1 MLKYYLIK
9 SKGGNH
15 MNLYSINTIKQE
27 LSFSPLVYSIKKSDY
42 SESLILVYSDIDGN
56 THQEILG
63 TNRSTLSN
71 WLEILDYDTETKETL
86 DKTFDLLLSSIYLFG
101 IKTDMQKD
109 KLINKIDSFIKNFDG
124 NAFSDVASS
133 VLDILKECFDPH
145 PVLAYLY
152 PHYYVLLHSLYL
164 YTEKT
169 CFYEDIKSQF
179 TEKISVLLQELLH
192 LKSSY
197 EQAKEYTQ
205 SVFIEP
211 YAENASIP
219 STTSAALYHSYCKML
234 HKSDFYMEA
243 FDFPIAE
250 DYLKNILDNDAPVWS
265 SYFDLFSEKLL
276 DSDTQDYNITSFAQ
290 FLHIGLSIMMS
301 GEMVIR
307 KCKLCNG
314 YFQTK
319 HSSDQMYCSRIYKN
333 TSATC
338 SEVGVRKTYKEKLFQ
353 HPIHQEFTKSYNK
366 LYGRIRRGKVP
377 NDTPLMDKLKKLHD
391 EYTEKY
397 ENTHKKDRE
406 AVWKEYIQKNKD
418 LLG

>member
-1 MLKYYLIK
+1 
-9 SKGGNH
+9 

-27 LSFSPLVYSIKKSDY
+27 LLFSPLVYRIKKSDY
-42 SESLILVYSDIDGN
+42 SESLILTYNDIDN
-56 THQEILG
+56 NPHQEALG
-63 TNRSTLSN
+63 TNRSILSN
-71 WLEILDYDTETKETL
+71 WLEILDYDTETKENL
-86 DKTFDLLLSSIYLFG
+86 DKTFDLLLSSIGLFG
-101 IKTDMQKD
+101 IKPDMQKD
-109 KLINKIDSFIKNFDG
+109 KLINKIDNFIKDFDDK
-124 NAFSDVASS
+124 AFSDVASS

-152 PHYYVLLHSLYL
+152 PYYYALLHSLYL
-164 YTEKT
+164 YAEKS
-169 CFYEDIKSQF
+169 CSYEETVSQF
-179 TEKISVLLQELLH
+179 SAKITVLLQELLH

-197 EQAKEYTQ
+197 EQAREYTQ

-211 YAENASIP
+211 YTDNASVP
-219 STTSAALYHSYCKML
+219 STTSAALYHSYCKIL
-234 HKSDFYMEA
+234 NKSNFNMDA
-243 FDFPIAE
+243 FDFPINE
-250 DYLKNILDNDAPVWS
+250 DYLKNIFDNNTPTWS
-265 SYFDLFSEKLL
+265 SYFELFSKKLL
-276 DSDTQDYNITSFAQ
+276 DTDTQDYHITSFAQ

-314 YFQTK
+314 YFQAK

-377 NDTPLMDKLKKLHD
+377 NDTPLMEQLKKLHN

-406 AVWKEYIQKNKD
+406 AVWKEYIQKNKE

>member
-1 MLKYYLIK
+1 
-9 SKGGNH
+9 

-27 LSFSPLVYSIKKSDY
+27 LLFSPLVYRIKKSDY
-42 SESLILVYSDIDGN
+42 SESLILTYNDIDN
-56 THQEILG
+56 NPHQEALG
-63 TNRSTLSN
+63 TNRSILSN
-71 WLEILDYDTETKETL
+71 WLEILDYDTETKENL
-86 DKTFDLLLSSIYLFG
+86 DKTFDLLLSSIGLFG
-101 IKTDMQKD
+101 IKPDIQKD
-109 KLINKIDSFIKNFDG
+109 KLINKIDNFIKDFDDK
-124 NAFSDVASS
+124 AFSDVASS

-152 PHYYVLLHSLYL
+152 PYYYALLHSLYL
-164 YTEKT
+164 YAEKS
-169 CFYEDIKSQF
+169 CSYEETVSQF
-179 TEKISVLLQELLH
+179 SAKITVLLQELLH

-197 EQAKEYTQ
+197 EQAREYTQ

-211 YAENASIP
+211 YTDNASVP
-219 STTSAALYHSYCKML
+219 STTSAALYHSYCKIL
-234 HKSDFYMEA
+234 NKSNFNMDA
-243 FDFPIAE
+243 FDFPINE
-250 DYLKNILDNDAPVWS
+250 DYLKNIFDNNTPTWS
-265 SYFDLFSEKLL
+265 SYFELFSKKLL
-276 DSDTQDYNITSFAQ
+276 DTDTQDYHITSFAQ

-377 NDTPLMDKLKKLHD
+377 NDTPLMEQLKKLHD

-406 AVWKEYIQKNKD
+406 AVWKEYIQKNKE

>member
-1 MLKYYLIK
+1 
-9 SKGGNH
+9 

-27 LSFSPLVYSIKKSDY
+27 LLFSPLVYSIKKSNY
-42 SESLILVYSDIDGN
+42 SESLLLTYNDIDN
-56 THQEILG
+56 NPHQEALG
-63 TNRSTLSN
+63 TNRPILSN
-71 WLEILDYDTETKETL
+71 WLEILDYDTETKENL
-86 DKTFDLLLSSIYLFG
+86 DKTFDLLLSSIGLFG
-101 IKTDMQKD
+101 IKPDIQKD
-109 KLINKIDSFIKNFDG
+109 KFINKIDNFIKDFDSKT
-124 NAFSDVASS
+124 FSDVASS

-152 PHYYVLLHSLYL
+152 PYYYALLHPLYL
-164 YTEKT
+164 YAEKS
-169 CFYEDIKSQF
+169 CSYEETVSQF
-179 TEKISVLLQELLH
+179 LAKITVLLQELLH

-197 EQAKEYTQ
+197 EQAREYTQ

-211 YAENASIP
+211 YTDNASIQ
-219 STTSAALYHSYCKML
+219 STASAALYHSYCKML
-234 HKSDFYMEA
+234 NKSDFNMDA
-243 FDFPIAE
+243 FDFPINE
-250 DYLKNILDNDAPVWS
+250 DYLKNIFDNDTPAWS
-265 SYFDLFSEKLL
+265 SYFELFSKKLL
-276 DSDTQDYNITSFAQ
+276 DTDTQDYYITSFAQ

-377 NDTPLMDKLKKLHD
+377 NDTPLMDQLKKLHD

-406 AVWKEYIQKNKD
+406 AVWKEYIQKNKE

>member
-1 MLKYYLIK
+1 
-9 SKGGNH
+9 

-27 LSFSPLVYSIKKSDY
+27 LLFSPLVYRIKKSDY
-42 SESLILVYSDIDGN
+42 SESLILTYNDIDN
-56 THQEILG
+56 NPHQEALG
-63 TNRSTLSN
+63 TNRSILSN
-71 WLEILDYDTETKETL
+71 WLEILDYDTETKENL
-86 DKTFDLLLSSIYLFG
+86 DKTFDLLLSSIGLFG
-101 IKTDMQKD
+101 IKPDMQKD
-109 KLINKIDSFIKNFDG
+109 KLINKIDNFIKDFDDK
-124 NAFSDVASS
+124 AFSDVASS

-152 PHYYVLLHSLYL
+152 PYYYALLHSLYL
-164 YTEKT
+164 YAEKS
-169 CFYEDIKSQF
+169 CSYEETVSQF
-179 TEKISVLLQELLH
+179 SAKITVLLQELLH

-197 EQAKEYTQ
+197 EQAREYTQ

-211 YAENASIP
+211 YTDNASIQ
-219 STTSAALYHSYCKML
+219 SAASAALYHSYCKML
-234 HKSDFYMEA
+234 NKSDFYMDA
-243 FDFPIAE
+243 FDFPINE
-250 DYLKNILDNDAPVWS
+250 DYLNNIFDNDTPAWS
-265 SYFDLFSEKLL
+265 SYFELFSEKLL
-276 DSDTQDYNITSFAQ
+276 DTDTQEYYITSFAQ

-314 YFQTK
+314 YFQAK

-377 NDTPLMDKLKKLHD
+377 NDTPLMEQLKKLHD

-406 AVWKEYIQKNKD
+406 AVWKEYIQKNKE

>member
-1 MLKYYLIK
+1 
-9 SKGGNH
+9 

-27 LSFSPLVYSIKKSDY
+27 LLFSPLVYRIKKSDY
-42 SESLILVYSDIDGN
+42 SESLILTYNDIDSN
-56 THQEILG
+56 PHQEVLG
-63 TNRSTLSN
+63 TNRSILSN
-71 WLEILDYDTETKETL
+71 WLEILDYDTETKENL
-86 DKTFDLLLSSIYLFG
+86 DKTFDLLLSSIGLFG
-101 IKTDMQKD
+101 IKPDIQKD
-109 KLINKIDSFIKNFDG
+109 KFINKIDNFIKDFDSKT
-124 NAFSDVASS
+124 FSDVASS

-152 PHYYVLLHSLYL
+152 PHYYALLHSLYL
-164 YTEKT
+164 YAEKS
-169 CFYEDIKSQF
+169 CSYEETVSQF
-179 TEKISVLLQELLH
+179 SAKITVLLQELLH

-197 EQAKEYTQ
+197 EQAREYTQ

-211 YAENASIP
+211 YTDNASIQ
-219 STTSAALYHSYCKML
+219 SAASAALYHSYCKML
-234 HKSDFYMEA
+234 NKSDFYMDA
-243 FDFPIAE
+243 FDFPINE
-250 DYLKNILDNDAPVWS
+250 DYLNNIFDNDTPAWS
-265 SYFDLFSEKLL
+265 SYFELFSEKLL
-276 DSDTQDYNITSFAQ
+276 DTDTQEYYITSFAQ

-377 NDTPLMDKLKKLHD
+377 NDTPLMEQLKKLHD

-406 AVWKEYIQKNKD
+406 AVWKEYIQKNKE

>member
-1 MLKYYLIK
+1 
-9 SKGGNH
+9 
-15 MNLYSINTIKQE
+15 MNPYSINTIKQE
-27 LSFSPLVYSIKKSDY
+27 LLFSSLVYRIKKSDY
-42 SESLILVYSDIDGN
+42 SESLILTYNDIDN
-56 THQEILG
+56 NPHQEALG
-63 TNRSTLSN
+63 TNRSILSN
-71 WLEILDYDTETKETL
+71 WLEILDYDTETKENL
-86 DKTFDLLLSSIYLFG
+86 DKTFDLLLSSIGLFG
-101 IKTDMQKD
+101 IKPDMQKD
-109 KLINKIDSFIKNFDG
+109 KLINKIDNFIKDFDDK
-124 NAFSDVASS
+124 AFSDVASS

-152 PHYYVLLHSLYL
+152 PYYYALLHSLYL
-164 YTEKT
+164 YAEKS
-169 CFYEDIKSQF
+169 CSYEETVSQF
-179 TEKISVLLQELLH
+179 SAKITVLLQELLH

-197 EQAKEYTQ
+197 EQAREYTQ

-211 YAENASIP
+211 YTDNASVP
-219 STTSAALYHSYCKML
+219 STTSAALYHSYCKIL
-234 HKSDFYMEA
+234 NKSNFYMDA
-243 FDFPIAE
+243 FDFPINE
-250 DYLKNILDNDAPVWS
+250 DYLKNIFDNDTPAWS
-265 SYFDLFSEKLL
+265 SYFELFSEKLL
-276 DSDTQDYNITSFAQ
+276 DTDTQEYYITSFAQ

-301 GEMVIR
+301 GEIVIR

-377 NDTPLMDKLKKLHD
+377 NDTPLMEQLKKLHD

-397 ENTHKKDRE
+397 ENIHKKDRE
-406 AVWKEYIQKNKD
+406 AVWKEYIQKNKE

>member
-1 MLKYYLIK
+1 
-9 SKGGNH
+9 

-27 LSFSPLVYSIKKSDY
+27 LSFSPLVYSIKKSNY
-42 SESLILVYSDIDGN
+42 SESLLLTYNDIDN
-56 THQEILG
+56 NPHQEALG
-63 TNRSTLSN
+63 TNRSILSN
-71 WLEILDYDTETKETL
+71 WLEILDYDTETKENL
-86 DKTFDLLLSSIYLFG
+86 DKTFDLLLSSISLFG
-101 IKTDMQKD
+101 IKPDIQKD
-109 KLINKIDSFIKNFDG
+109 KFINKIDNFIKDFDSKT
-124 NAFSDVASS
+124 FSDVARS

-152 PHYYVLLHSLYL
+152 PHYYALLHSLYL
-164 YTEKT
+164 YAEKSRS
-169 CFYEDIKSQF
+169 YEETVSQF
-179 TEKISVLLQELLH
+179 SAKITVLLQELLH

-197 EQAKEYTQ
+197 EQAREYTQ

-211 YAENASIP
+211 YTDNASIQ
-219 STTSAALYHSYCKML
+219 STASAALYHSYCKML
-234 HKSDFYMEA
+234 NKSDFYMDA
-243 FDFPIAE
+243 FDFPINE
-250 DYLKNILDNDAPVWS
+250 DYLKNIFDNDTLAWS
-265 SYFDLFSEKLL
+265 SYFELFSKKLL
-276 DSDTQDYNITSFAQ
+276 DTDTQDYYITSFAQ

-377 NDTPLMDKLKKLHD
+377 NDTPLMDQLKKLHD

-406 AVWKEYIQKNKD
+406 AVWKEYIQKNKE

>member
-1 MLKYYLIK
+1 
-9 SKGGNH
+9 

-27 LSFSPLVYSIKKSDY
+27 LSFSPLVYRIQKSDY
-42 SESLILVYSDIDGN
+42 SESLILTCSNTNGN
-56 THQEILG
+56 PHQEILQA
-63 TNRSTLSN
+63 NRSILSN
-71 WLEILDYDTETKETL
+71 WLEVLDYDTETKETL
-86 DKTFDLLLSSIYLFG
+86 DKTFDLLLSSTHLFG
-101 IKTDMQKD
+101 IKPDMQKD
-109 KLINKIDSFIKNFDG
+109 MLIDKIDNFIKDFDSK
-124 NAFSDVASS
+124 AFSDVASS

-152 PHYYVLLHSLYL
+152 PYYYTLLHSLYL
-164 YTEKT
+164 YAEKS
-169 CFYEDIKSQF
+169 CLYEETISQF
-179 TEKISVLLQELLH
+179 SAKITVLLQELLH

-197 EQAKEYTQ
+197 EQAREYTQ
-205 SVFIEP
+205 SVLIEP
-211 YAENASIP
+211 YTDNASIQ
-219 STTSAALYHSYCKML
+219 STASAALYHSYCKML
-234 HKSDFYMEA
+234 NKSDFYMDA
-243 FDFPIAE
+243 FDFPINE
-250 DYLKNILDNDAPVWS
+250 DYLKNIFGNDTPAWS
-265 SYFDLFSEKLL
+265 SYFALFSEKLL
-276 DSDTQDYNITSFAQ
+276 DTDTQDYYITSFAQ

-377 NDTPLMDKLKKLHD
+377 NDTPLMEQLKKLHD

-406 AVWKEYIQKNKD
+406 AVWKEYIQKNKE

>member
-1 MLKYYLIK
+1 
-9 SKGGNH
+9 

-27 LSFSPLVYSIKKSDY
+27 LLFSPLVYRIKKSDY
-42 SESLILVYSDIDGN
+42 SESLILTYNDIDN
-56 THQEILG
+56 NPHQEALG
-63 TNRSTLSN
+63 TNRSILSN
-71 WLEILDYDTETKETL
+71 WLEILDYDTETKENL
-86 DKTFDLLLSSIYLFG
+86 DKTFDLLLSSIGLFG
-101 IKTDMQKD
+101 IKPDMQKD
-109 KLINKIDSFIKNFDG
+109 KLINKIDNFIKDFDDK
-124 NAFSDVASS
+124 AFSDVASS

-152 PHYYVLLHSLYL
+152 PYYYALLHSLYL
-164 YTEKT
+164 YAEKS
-169 CFYEDIKSQF
+169 CSYEETVSQF
-179 TEKISVLLQELLH
+179 SAKITVLLQELLH

-197 EQAKEYTQ
+197 EQAREYTQ

-211 YAENASIP
+211 YTDNASIQ
-219 STTSAALYHSYCKML
+219 SAASAALYHSYCKML
-234 HKSDFYMEA
+234 NKSDFYMDA
-243 FDFPIAE
+243 FDFPINE
-250 DYLKNILDNDAPVWS
+250 DYLKNIFDNNTPTWS
-265 SYFDLFSEKLL
+265 SYFELFSKKLL
-276 DSDTQDYNITSFAQ
+276 DTDTQDYHITSFAQ

-314 YFQTK
+314 YFQAK

-377 NDTPLMDKLKKLHD
+377 NDTPLMDQLKKLHD

-397 ENTHKKDRE
+397 EHTHKKDRE
-406 AVWKEYIQKNKD
+406 AVWKEYIQKNKE

>member
-1 MLKYYLIK
+1 MHHCRKTEALLYYICEIEYRK
-9 SKGGNH
+9 A
-15 MNLYSINTIKQE
+15 Q
-27 LSFSPLVYSIKKSDY
+27 LSLLGDALVTNRGIFQ
-42 SESLILVYSDIDGN
+42 
-56 THQEILG
+56 HQEILR
-63 TNRSTLSN
+63 TNCFMLSN
-71 WLEILDYDTETKETL
+71 WMEVLDYDTENKETL
-86 DKTFDLLLSSIYLFG
+86 EKTFDLLLSSVHLLG
-101 IKTDMQKD
+101 IQSDIQKNNLETD
-109 KLINKIDSFIKNFDG
+109 IGNFLKG
-124 NAFSDVASS
+124 FESSAFSDTASS

-145 PVLAYLY
+145 PILAYLY
-152 PHYYVLLHSLYL
+152 PHYYVLLHALYL
-164 YTEKT
+164 YAEKS
-169 CFYEDIKSQF
+169 CSYEETISKFSA
-179 TEKISVLLQELLH
+179 KITVLIQELLD

-197 EQAKEYTQ
+197 EQAREYTQ
-205 SVFIEP
+205 SALIEP
-211 YAENASIP
+211 YADNASVQ
-219 STTSAALYHSYCKML
+219 STTSAALYHSFCKMMN
-234 HKSDFYMEA
+234 KSDFYMNT
-243 FDFPIAE
+243 FDFPIDK
-250 DYLKNILDNDAPVWS
+250 DYLKNILGNNTPTWS

-276 DSDTQDYNITSFAQ
+276 NTDTQTYYITSFSQ

-338 SEVGVRKTYKEKLFQ
+338 SEVGIRKTYKEKLFQ

-377 NDTPLMDKLKKLHD
+377 NDTPLMDELKRLHD

-397 ENTHKKDRE
+397 ENTHRKDRE
-406 AVWKEYIQKNKD
+406 AVWKEYIQKNKE

>member
-1 MLKYYLIK
+1 
-9 SKGGNH
+9 

-27 LSFSPLVYSIKKSDY
+27 LSFSPLVYRIKKSDY
-42 SESLILVYSDIDGN
+42 SESLILTYNDIDSN
-56 THQEILG
+56 PHQEVLG
-63 TNRSTLSN
+63 SNRSILFN

-86 DKTFDLLLSSIYLFG
+86 DKAFDLLLSSMHLFG
-101 IKTDMQKD
+101 IEPDMQKD
-109 KLINKIDSFIKNFDG
+109 RLIDQIENFIKDFDSK
-124 NAFSDVASS
+124 AFSDVASS

-152 PHYYVLLHSLYL
+152 PHYYALLHALYL
-164 YTEKT
+164 YAEKSCSFEKT
-169 CFYEDIKSQF
+169 VSKFSTKLTVLIK
-179 TEKISVLLQELLH
+179 ELLD

-197 EQAKEYTQ
+197 EQAREYTQ
-205 SVFIEP
+205 SVLIQP
-211 YAENASIP
+211 YADNASVQ
-219 STTSAALYHSYCKML
+219 STTSAALYHSFCKMMNT
-234 HKSDFYMEA
+234 SDFYMDA
-243 FDFPIAE
+243 FDFPIDE
-250 DYLKNILDNDAPVWS
+250 DYLKNIFDNNTPAWS

-276 DSDTQDYNITSFAQ
+276 DMDTQTYYITSFAQ

-301 GEMVIR
+301 GEIVIR

-377 NDTPLMDKLKKLHD
+377 NNTPLMDELKRLHD

-406 AVWKEYIQKNKD
+406 AVWKEYIQKNKE

>member
-1 MLKYYLIK
+1 
-9 SKGGNH
+9 

-27 LSFSPLVYSIKKSDY
+27 LLFSHLVYSIKKSNY
-42 SESLILVYSDIDGN
+42 SESLLLTYNDIDN
-56 THQEILG
+56 NPHQEALG
-63 TNRSTLSN
+63 TNRPILSN
-71 WLEILDYDTETKETL
+71 WLEILDYDTETKENL
-86 DKTFDLLLSSIYLFG
+86 DKTFDLLLSSIGLFG
-101 IKTDMQKD
+101 IKPDIQKD
-109 KLINKIDSFIKNFDG
+109 KFINKIDNFIKDFDSKT
-124 NAFSDVASS
+124 FSDVASS

-152 PHYYVLLHSLYL
+152 PYYYTLLHSLYL
-164 YTEKT
+164 YAEKS
-169 CFYEDIKSQF
+169 CSYEETVSQF
-179 TEKISVLLQELLH
+179 LVKITVLLQELLH

-197 EQAKEYTQ
+197 EQAREYTQ

-211 YAENASIP
+211 YTDNASIQ
-219 STTSAALYHSYCKML
+219 STASAALYHSYCKML
-234 HKSDFYMEA
+234 NKSDFYMDA
-243 FDFPIAE
+243 FDFPINE
-250 DYLKNILDNDAPVWS
+250 DYLKNIFDNDTPAWS
-265 SYFDLFSEKLL
+265 SYFELFSKKLL
-276 DSDTQDYNITSFAQ
+276 DTDTQDYYITSFAQ

-377 NDTPLMDKLKKLHD
+377 NDTPLMEQLKKLHD

-406 AVWKEYIQKNKD
+406 AVWKEYIQKNKE

>member
-1 MLKYYLIK
+1 MVKYHLTN
-9 SKGGNH
+9 SKGDTH
-15 MNLYSINTIKQE
+15 MNLYSINTIKQDF
-27 LSFSPLVYSIKKSDY
+27 SFAPLVYSIKRSDY
-42 SESLILVYSDIDGN
+42 SETLILIYSDTSGKKN
-56 THQEILG
+56 YELLG
-63 TNRSTLSN
+63 ANRSILSN
-71 WLEILDYDTETKETL
+71 WMEVLDYDTENKESL
-86 DKTFDLLLSSIYLFG
+86 DKTFDLLLSSVHLFG
-101 IKTDMQKD
+101 IKSDMPKD
-109 KLINKIDSFIKNFDG
+109 NLINAIGNFIKDFDS
-124 NAFSDVASS
+124 NSFSDIASS

-152 PHYYVLLHSLYL
+152 PHYYALLHSLYL
-164 YTEKT
+164 YTEKS
-169 CFYEDIKSQF
+169 CPYEETASLF
-179 TEKISVLLQELLH
+179 SAKIAVLMQELLH

-197 EQAKEYTQ
+197 EQAREYTH

-211 YAENASIP
+211 YADNASVP

-234 HKSDFYMEA
+234 KKSDFYMEA
-243 FDFPIAE
+243 FDFPISE
-250 DYLKNILDNDAPVWS
+250 DYLKNTLGNDTLAWNA
-265 SYFDLFSEKLL
+265 YFNLFSEKLL
-276 DSDTQDYNITSFAQ
+276 DADTQDYHITSFAQ

-301 GEMVIR
+301 GEIIIR

-377 NDTPLMDKLKKLHD
+377 NDTPLMDQLKKLHD
-391 EYTEKY
+391 EYKEKY
-397 ENTHKKDRE
+397 ENTHKKDR
-406 AVWKEYIQKNKD
+406 
-418 LLG
+418 

>member
-1 MLKYYLIK
+1 
-9 SKGGNH
+9 
-15 MNLYSINTIKQE
+15 MNPYSINTIKQE
-27 LSFSPLVYSIKKSDY
+27 LLFSPLVYRIKKSDY
-42 SESLILVYSDIDGN
+42 SESLILTYNDIDN
-56 THQEILG
+56 NPHQEALG
-63 TNRSTLSN
+63 ANRSILSN

-86 DKTFDLLLSSIYLFG
+86 DKTFDLLLSSIDLFG
-101 IKTDMQKD
+101 IKPDIQKD
-109 KLINKIDSFIKNFDG
+109 KFINKIDNFIKDFDSKT
-124 NAFSDVASS
+124 FSDVASS

-152 PHYYVLLHSLYL
+152 PHYYALLHSLYL
-164 YTEKT
+164 YAEKS
-169 CFYEDIKSQF
+169 CSYEETVSQF
-179 TEKISVLLQELLH
+179 SAKITVLLQELLH

-197 EQAKEYTQ
+197 EQAREYTQ

-211 YAENASIP
+211 YTDNASIQ
-219 STTSAALYHSYCKML
+219 SAASAALYHSYCKML
-234 HKSDFYMEA
+234 NKSDFYMDA
-243 FDFPIAE
+243 FDFPINE
-250 DYLKNILDNDAPVWS
+250 DYLNNIFDNDTPAWS
-265 SYFDLFSEKLL
+265 SYFELFSEKLL
-276 DSDTQDYNITSFAQ
+276 DTDTQEYYITSFAQ

-377 NDTPLMDKLKKLHD
+377 NDTPLMEQLKKLHD

-406 AVWKEYIQKNKD
+406 AVWKEYIQKNKE

>member
-1 MLKYYLIK
+1 
-9 SKGGNH
+9 

-27 LSFSPLVYSIKKSDY
+27 LLFSPLVYRIKKSDY
-42 SESLILVYSDIDGN
+42 SESLILTYNDIDSN
-56 THQEILG
+56 PHQEALG
-63 TNRSTLSN
+63 TNRSILSN
-71 WLEILDYDTETKETL
+71 WLEILDYDTEAKENL
-86 DKTFDLLLSSIYLFG
+86 DKTFDLLLSSIGLFG
-101 IKTDMQKD
+101 IKPDMQKD
-109 KLINKIDSFIKNFDG
+109 KLINKIDNFIKDFDDK
-124 NAFSDVASS
+124 AFSDVASS

-152 PHYYVLLHSLYL
+152 PYYYALLHSLYL
-164 YTEKT
+164 YAEKS
-169 CFYEDIKSQF
+169 CSYEETVSQF
-179 TEKISVLLQELLH
+179 SAKITVLLQELLH

-197 EQAKEYTQ
+197 EQAREYTQ

-211 YAENASIP
+211 YTDNASVP
-219 STTSAALYHSYCKML
+219 STTSAALYHSYCKIL
-234 HKSDFYMEA
+234 NKSNFYMDA
-243 FDFPIAE
+243 FDFPINK
-250 DYLKNILDNDAPVWS
+250 DYLKNIFDNNTPAWS
-265 SYFDLFSEKLL
+265 SYFELLSKKLL
-276 DSDTQDYNITSFAQ
+276 DTDTQDYHITSFAQ

-314 YFQTK
+314 YFQAK

-377 NDTPLMDKLKKLHD
+377 NDTPLMEQLKKLHD

-406 AVWKEYIQKNKD
+406 AVWKEYIQKNKE

>member
-1 MLKYYLIK
+1 
-9 SKGGNH
+9 

-27 LSFSPLVYSIKKSDY
+27 LLFSPLVYRIKKSDY
-42 SESLILVYSDIDGN
+42 SESLILTYNDIDN
-56 THQEILG
+56 NPHQEALG
-63 TNRSTLSN
+63 TNRSILSN
-71 WLEILDYDTETKETL
+71 WLEILDYDTETKENL
-86 DKTFDLLLSSIYLFG
+86 DKTFDLLLSSIGLFG
-101 IKTDMQKD
+101 IKPDMQKD
-109 KLINKIDSFIKNFDG
+109 KLINKIDNFIKDFDDK
-124 NAFSDVASS
+124 AFSDVASS

-152 PHYYVLLHSLYL
+152 PYYYALLHSLYL
-164 YTEKT
+164 YAEKS
-169 CFYEDIKSQF
+169 CSYEETVSQF
-179 TEKISVLLQELLH
+179 SAKITVLLQELLH

-197 EQAKEYTQ
+197 EQAREYTQ

-211 YAENASIP
+211 YTDNASVP
-219 STTSAALYHSYCKML
+219 STTSAALYHSYCKIL
-234 HKSDFYMEA
+234 NKSNFNMDA
-243 FDFPIAE
+243 FDFPINE
-250 DYLKNILDNDAPVWS
+250 DYLKNIFDNNTPTWS
-265 SYFDLFSEKLL
+265 SYFELFSKKLL
-276 DSDTQDYNITSFAQ
+276 DTDTQDYHITSFAQ

-377 NDTPLMDKLKKLHD
+377 NDTPLMEQLKKLHD

-406 AVWKEYIQKNKD
+406 AVWKEYIQKNKE

>member
-1 MLKYYLIK
+1 
-9 SKGGNH
+9 

-27 LSFSPLVYSIKKSDY
+27 LSFSPLIYSIKKSDY
-42 SESLILVYSDIDGN
+42 SESLILTYSDTDSS
-56 THQEILG
+56 THHEILR
-63 TNRSTLSN
+63 TSCFMLSN
-71 WLEILDYDTETKETL
+71 WMKVLNYDTEEAETL
-86 DKTFDLLLSSIYLFG
+86 EKTFDLLLSSVHLFG
-101 IKTDMQKD
+101 IQRDIQKD
-109 KLINKIDSFIKNFDG
+109 NLEISIDNFLKGFESSVFNDT
-124 NAFSDVASS
+124 ASS

-152 PHYYVLLHSLYL
+152 PYYYVLLHSLYL
-164 YTEKT
+164 YIEKKRPYDEVK
-169 CFYEDIKSQF
+169 FQF
-179 TEKISVLLQELLH
+179 TEKTSALLQELLN

-197 EQAKEYTQ
+197 KKAREYTQ
-205 SVFIEP
+205 SVLIDP
-211 YAENASIP
+211 YIGNASIL
-219 STTSAALYHSYCKML
+219 STASAALYHSYCKML
-234 HKSDFYMEA
+234 NKANFYTTE
-243 FDFPIAE
+243 FDFPIAG
-250 DYLKNILDNDAPVWS
+250 DYLKIFFDNDTPSWS
-265 SYFDLFSEKLL
+265 SYFGLFSEKLM
-276 DSDTQDYNITSFAQ
+276 DSDTQDYPITSFAQ

-301 GEMVIR
+301 DEMVIR

-366 LYGRIRRGKVP
+366 LYGRIRRDKVP
-377 NDTPLMDKLKKLHD
+377 NDTPLMNELKKLHD

-397 ENTHKKDRE
+397 EHTHKKDRE
-406 AVWKEYIQKNKD
+406 AVWKEYIQKNKE

>member
-1 MLKYYLIK
+1 
-9 SKGGNH
+9 

-27 LSFSPLVYSIKKSDY
+27 LLFSPLVYSIKKSNY
-42 SESLILVYSDIDGN
+42 SESLLLTYNDIDN
-56 THQEILG
+56 NPHQEALG
-63 TNRSTLSN
+63 TNRSILSN
-71 WLEILDYDTETKETL
+71 WLEILDYDTETKENL
-86 DKTFDLLLSSIYLFG
+86 DKTFDLLLSSIGLFG
-101 IKTDMQKD
+101 IKPDMQKD
-109 KLINKIDSFIKNFDG
+109 KLINKIDSFIKDFDDK
-124 NAFSDVASS
+124 AFSDVASS

-152 PHYYVLLHSLYL
+152 PHYYALLHSLYL
-164 YTEKT
+164 YAEKS
-169 CFYEDIKSQF
+169 CSYEETVSQF
-179 TEKISVLLQELLH
+179 SAKITVLLQELLH

-197 EQAKEYTQ
+197 EQAREYTQ

-211 YAENASIP
+211 YTANASIP

-234 HKSDFYMEA
+234 NKSNFYMDA
-243 FDFPIAE
+243 FDFPINE
-250 DYLKNILDNDAPVWS
+250 DYLKNIFDNNTPAWS
-265 SYFDLFSEKLL
+265 SYFELFSKKLL
-276 DSDTQDYNITSFAQ
+276 DTDTQDYHITSFAQ

-314 YFQTK
+314 YFQAK

-377 NDTPLMDKLKKLHD
+377 NDTPLMEQLKKLHD

-406 AVWKEYIQKNKD
+406 AVWKEYIQKNKE

>member
-1 MLKYYLIK
+1 
-9 SKGGNH
+9 

-27 LSFSPLVYSIKKSDY
+27 LSFAPLVYNIKKSDY
-42 SESLILVYSDIDGN
+42 SESLILIYNDTSGN
-56 THQEILG
+56 RNHELFG
-63 TNRSTLSN
+63 TIRSILSN
-71 WLEILDYDTETKETL
+71 KEKL
-86 DKTFDLLLSSIYLFG
+86 DKTFDLLLSSIHLFG
-101 IKTDMQKD
+101 ISSDMAKD
-109 KLINKIDSFIKNFDG
+109 NLINKIDSFIKNFDSK
-124 NAFSDVASS
+124 AFSDVASS
-133 VLDILKECFDPH
+133 VLDILKECFDPY

-152 PHYYVLLHSLYL
+152 PHYYALLHSLYL
-164 YTEKT
+164 YTEKS
-169 CFYEDIKSQF
+169 CSYEETTSKFSSRI
-179 TEKISVLLQELLH
+179 TILLQELLH
-192 LKSSY
+192 LESSY
-197 EQAKEYTQ
+197 EQAREYTQ

-211 YAENASIP
+211 YTDNASLP
-219 STTSAALYHSYCKML
+219 SSTSAALYHSYCKML
-234 HKSDFYMEA
+234 NQSDFYTET
-243 FDFPIAE
+243 FDFPIDE
-250 DYLKNILDNDAPVWS
+250 EYLKNVFGKDTLAWS
-265 SYFDLFSEKLL
+265 SYFDSFSEKLL
-276 DSDTQDYNITSFAQ
+276 GADTQDYQITSFAQ

-301 GEMVIR
+301 GEIVIR

-377 NDTPLMDKLKKLHD
+377 NDTPLMDQLKKLHD

-406 AVWKEYIQKNKD
+406 AVWKEYIQKNKE

>member
-1 MLKYYLIK
+1 
-9 SKGGNH
+9 
-15 MNLYSINTIKQE
+15 MNLYSINTIKQG
-27 LSFSPLVYSIKKSDY
+27 LLFSPLIYSIKKSDY
-42 SESLILVYSDIDGN
+42 SESLILTYNDTDDN
-56 THQEILG
+56 THQEILR
-63 TNRSTLSN
+63 TNRSMLSN
-71 WLEILDYDTETKETL
+71 WMEILDYDTENKETL
-86 DKTFDLLLSSIYLFG
+86 KKTFDLLLSSVHLLG
-101 IKTDMQKD
+101 IQPDMQKD
-109 KLINKIDSFIKNFDG
+109 NLETDIDNFLKSFESS
-124 NAFSDVASS
+124 AFNDTASS

-145 PVLAYLY
+145 PVLSYLY

-164 YTEKT
+164 YTEKS
-169 CFYEDIKSQF
+169 CSYEETKSLF
-179 TEKISVLLQELLH
+179 STKITVLLQELLH

-197 EQAKEYTQ
+197 KQAKEYTQ

-211 YAENASIP
+211 YTDNASVP

-234 HKSDFYMEA
+234 NKSDFYMEA

-250 DYLKNILDNDAPVWS
+250 DYLNNILSNATPAWS

-276 DSDTQDYNITSFAQ
+276 DTDTQNYHITSFAQ

-301 GEMVIR
+301 GEMIIR

-319 HSSDQMYCSRIYKN
+319 HSSEQMYCSRIYKN

-377 NDTPLMDKLKKLHD
+377 NDTPLMDQLKKLHD
-391 EYTEKY
+391 EYTKKY

-406 AVWKEYIQKNKD
+406 AVWKEYIQKNKE

>member
-1 MLKYYLIK
+1 
-9 SKGGNH
+9 
-15 MNLYSINTIKQE
+15 MNLYSINTIKQAF
-27 LSFSPLVYSIKKSDY
+27 SFSPLVYSIKKSDY
-42 SESLILVYSDIDGN
+42 SESLILTYSDTNGN
-56 THQEILG
+56 PRQEILQA
-63 TNRSTLSN
+63 NRSILSN
-71 WLEILDYDTETKETL
+71 WLEVLDYDTETKETL
-86 DKTFDLLLSSIYLFG
+86 DKAFDLLLSSMHLFG
-101 IKTDMQKD
+101 IEPDMQKD
-109 KLINKIDSFIKNFDG
+109 RLINQIENFIKDFDSK
-124 NAFSDVASS
+124 AFSDVTSS

-152 PHYYVLLHSLYL
+152 PYYYALLHSLYL
-164 YTEKT
+164 YAEKS
-169 CFYEDIKSQF
+169 CSYEETVSQF
-179 TEKISVLLQELLH
+179 SAKITVLLQELLH

-197 EQAKEYTQ
+197 EQAREYTQ

-211 YAENASIP
+211 YTDNASIQ
-219 STTSAALYHSYCKML
+219 SAASAALYHSYCKML
-234 HKSDFYMEA
+234 NKSDFYMDA
-243 FDFPIAE
+243 FDFPINE
-250 DYLKNILDNDAPVWS
+250 DYLNNIFDNDTPAWS
-265 SYFDLFSEKLL
+265 SYFELFSEKLL
-276 DSDTQDYNITSFAQ
+276 DTDTQEYYITSFAQ

-377 NDTPLMDKLKKLHD
+377 NDTPLMEQLKKLHD

-406 AVWKEYIQKNKD
+406 AVWKEYIQKNKE

>member
-1 MLKYYLIK
+1 
-9 SKGGNH
+9 

-27 LSFSPLVYSIKKSDY
+27 LLFSPLVYSIKKSNY
-42 SESLILVYSDIDGN
+42 SESLLLTYNDIDN
-56 THQEILG
+56 NPHQEALG
-63 TNRSTLSN
+63 TNRSILSN
-71 WLEILDYDTETKETL
+71 WLEILDYDTEAKENL
-86 DKTFDLLLSSIYLFG
+86 DKTFDLLLSSIGLFG
-101 IKTDMQKD
+101 IKPDIQKD
-109 KLINKIDSFIKNFDG
+109 KFINKIDNFIKDFDSKT
-124 NAFSDVASS
+124 FSDVASS

-152 PHYYVLLHSLYL
+152 PHYYALLHSLYL
-164 YTEKT
+164 YAEKS
-169 CFYEDIKSQF
+169 CSYEETVSQF
-179 TEKISVLLQELLH
+179 SAKITVLLQELLH

-197 EQAKEYTQ
+197 EQAREYTQ

-211 YAENASIP
+211 YTDNASIQ
-219 STTSAALYHSYCKML
+219 SAASAALYHSYCKML
-234 HKSDFYMEA
+234 NKSDFYMDA
-243 FDFPIAE
+243 FDFPINE
-250 DYLKNILDNDAPVWS
+250 DYLNNIFDNDTPAWS
-265 SYFDLFSEKLL
+265 SYFELFSKKLL
-276 DSDTQDYNITSFAQ
+276 DTDTQDYHITSFAQ

-314 YFQTK
+314 YFQAK

-377 NDTPLMDKLKKLHD
+377 NDTPLMEQLKKLHD

-397 ENTHKKDRE
+397 KNTHKKDRE
-406 AVWKEYIQKNKD
+406 AVWKEYIQKNKE

>member
-1 MLKYYLIK
+1 MFHCPKTRALLYYICEIEYRK
-9 SKGGNH
+9 A
-15 MNLYSINTIKQE
+15 Q
-27 LSFSPLVYSIKKSDY
+27 LSLLGDALVTNRGIFQ
-42 SESLILVYSDIDGN
+42 
-56 THQEILG
+56 HQEILR
-63 TNRSTLSN
+63 TNCFMLSN
-71 WLEILDYDTETKETL
+71 WMEVLDYDTENKETL
-86 DKTFDLLLSSIYLFG
+86 EKTFDLLLSSIHLLG
-101 IKTDMQKD
+101 IQSDIQKNNLETD
-109 KLINKIDSFIKNFDG
+109 IGNFLKG
-124 NAFSDVASS
+124 FESSAFSDTASS

-152 PHYYVLLHSLYL
+152 PHYYVLLHALYL
-164 YTEKT
+164 YAEKS
-169 CFYEDIKSQF
+169 CSYEETISKFSA
-179 TEKISVLLQELLH
+179 KITVLIQELLD

-197 EQAKEYTQ
+197 EQAREYTQ
-205 SVFIEP
+205 SALIEP
-211 YAENASIP
+211 YADNASVQ
-219 STTSAALYHSYCKML
+219 STTSAALYHSFCKIMN
-234 HKSDFYMEA
+234 KSDFYMDT
-243 FDFPIAE
+243 FDFPIDK
-250 DYLKNILDNDAPVWS
+250 DYLKNILGNNTPTWS

-276 DSDTQDYNITSFAQ
+276 NTDTQTYYITSFSQ

-314 YFQTK
+314 YFQAK

-377 NDTPLMDKLKKLHD
+377 NDTPLMDELKRLHD

-397 ENTHKKDRE
+397 ENTHRKDRE
-406 AVWKEYIQKNKD
+406 AVWKEYIQKNKE

>member
-1 MLKYYLIK
+1 
-9 SKGGNH
+9 

-27 LSFSPLVYSIKKSDY
+27 LLFSPLVYRIKKSDY
-42 SESLILVYSDIDGN
+42 SESLILTYNDIDSN
-56 THQEILG
+56 PHQEVLG
-63 TNRSTLSN
+63 TNRSILSN

-86 DKTFDLLLSSIYLFG
+86 DKTFDLLLSSIDLFG
-101 IKTDMQKD
+101 IKPDIQKD
-109 KLINKIDSFIKNFDG
+109 KFINKIDNFIKDFDSKT
-124 NAFSDVASS
+124 FSDVASS

-152 PHYYVLLHSLYL
+152 PHYYALLHSLYL
-164 YTEKT
+164 YAEKS
-169 CFYEDIKSQF
+169 CSYEETVSQF
-179 TEKISVLLQELLH
+179 SAKITVLLQELLH

-197 EQAKEYTQ
+197 EQAREYTQ

-211 YAENASIP
+211 YTDNASIQ
-219 STTSAALYHSYCKML
+219 SAASATLYHSYCKML
-234 HKSDFYMEA
+234 NKSDFYMDA
-243 FDFPIAE
+243 FDFPINE
-250 DYLKNILDNDAPVWS
+250 DYLNNIFDNDTPAWS
-265 SYFDLFSEKLL
+265 SYFELFSEKLL
-276 DSDTQDYNITSFAQ
+276 DTDTQEYYITSFAQ

-377 NDTPLMDKLKKLHD
+377 NDTPLMEQLKKLHD

-406 AVWKEYIQKNKD
+406 AVWKEYIQKNKE

>member
-1 MLKYYLIK
+1 
-9 SKGGNH
+9 

-27 LSFSPLVYSIKKSDY
+27 LLFSPLVYRIKKSDY
-42 SESLILVYSDIDGN
+42 SESLILTYNDIDSN
-56 THQEILG
+56 PHQEVLG
-63 TNRSTLSN
+63 TNRSILSN
-71 WLEILDYDTETKETL
+71 WLEILDYDTETKENL
-86 DKTFDLLLSSIYLFG
+86 DKTFDLLLSSIGLFG
-101 IKTDMQKD
+101 IKPDIQKD
-109 KLINKIDSFIKNFDG
+109 KFINKIDNFIKDFDSKT
-124 NAFSDVASS
+124 FSDVASS

-152 PHYYVLLHSLYL
+152 PHYYALLHSLYL
-164 YTEKT
+164 YAEKS
-169 CFYEDIKSQF
+169 CSYEETVSQF
-179 TEKISVLLQELLH
+179 SAKITVLLQELLH

-197 EQAKEYTQ
+197 EQAREYTQ

-211 YAENASIP
+211 YTDNASIQ
-219 STTSAALYHSYCKML
+219 STASAALYHSYCKML
-234 HKSDFYMEA
+234 NKSDFYMDA
-243 FDFPIAE
+243 FDFPINE
-250 DYLKNILDNDAPVWS
+250 DYLNNIFDNDTPAWS
-265 SYFDLFSEKLL
+265 SYFELFSEKLL
-276 DSDTQDYNITSFAQ
+276 DTDTQEYYITSFAQ

-377 NDTPLMDKLKKLHD
+377 NDTPLMEQLKKLHD

-406 AVWKEYIQKNKD
+406 AVWKEYIQKNKE

>member
-1 MLKYYLIK
+1 
-9 SKGGNH
+9 

-27 LSFSPLVYSIKKSDY
+27 LLFSPLVYRIKKSDY
-42 SESLILVYSDIDGN
+42 SESLILTYNDIDN
-56 THQEILG
+56 NPHQEALG
-63 TNRSTLSN
+63 TNRSILSN
-71 WLEILDYDTETKETL
+71 WLEILDYDTKTKENL
-86 DKTFDLLLSSIYLFG
+86 DKTFDLLLSSIGLFG
-101 IKTDMQKD
+101 IKPDMQKD
-109 KLINKIDSFIKNFDG
+109 KLINKIDNFIKDFDDK
-124 NAFSDVASS
+124 AFSDVASS

-152 PHYYVLLHSLYL
+152 PHYYALLHSLYL
-164 YTEKT
+164 YAEKS
-169 CFYEDIKSQF
+169 CSYEETVSQF
-179 TEKISVLLQELLH
+179 SAKITVLLQELLH

-197 EQAKEYTQ
+197 EQAREYTQ

-211 YAENASIP
+211 YTDNASIQ
-219 STTSAALYHSYCKML
+219 SAASAALYHSYCKML
-234 HKSDFYMEA
+234 NKSDFYMDA
-243 FDFPIAE
+243 FDFPINE
-250 DYLKNILDNDAPVWS
+250 DYLKNIFDNDTPAWS
-265 SYFDLFSEKLL
+265 SYFELFSEKLL
-276 DSDTQDYNITSFAQ
+276 DTDTQEYYITSFAQ

-377 NDTPLMDKLKKLHD
+377 NDTPLMEQLKKLHD

-406 AVWKEYIQKNKD
+406 AVWKEYIQKNKE

>member
-1 MLKYYLIK
+1 
-9 SKGGNH
+9 

-27 LSFSPLVYSIKKSDY
+27 FLFSPLVYRIKKSDY
-42 SESLILVYSDIDGN
+42 SESLILTYNDIDN
-56 THQEILG
+56 NPHQEALG
-63 TNRSTLSN
+63 TNRSILSN
-71 WLEILDYDTETKETL
+71 WLEILDYDTETKENL
-86 DKTFDLLLSSIYLFG
+86 DKTFDLLLSSIGLFG
-101 IKTDMQKD
+101 IKPDMQKD
-109 KLINKIDSFIKNFDG
+109 KLINKIDNFIKDFDDK
-124 NAFSDVASS
+124 AFSDVASS

-152 PHYYVLLHSLYL
+152 PYYYALLHSLYL
-164 YTEKT
+164 YAEKS
-169 CFYEDIKSQF
+169 CSYEETVSQF
-179 TEKISVLLQELLH
+179 SAKITVLLQELLN
-192 LKSSY
+192 LKFFY
-197 EQAKEYTQ
+197 EQAREYTQ
-205 SVFIEP
+205 SVLIEP
-211 YAENASIP
+211 YADNASVQ
-219 STTSAALYHSYCKML
+219 STTSAALYHSYCKIL
-234 HKSDFYMEA
+234 KKSNFYMEA

-250 DYLKNILDNDAPVWS
+250 DYLKNFLGNDTPTWS

-276 DSDTQDYNITSFAQ
+276 DTNTQDYHITSFAQ

-301 GEMVIR
+301 DEMVIR

-377 NDTPLMDKLKKLHD
+377 NDTPLMDDLKRLHD

-406 AVWKEYIQKNKD
+406 VVWKEYIQKNKE

>member
-1 MLKYYLIK
+1 
-9 SKGGNH
+9 

-27 LSFSPLVYSIKKSDY
+27 LLFSPLVYRIKKSDY
-42 SESLILVYSDIDGN
+42 SESLILTYNDIDN
-56 THQEILG
+56 NPHQEALG
-63 TNRSTLSN
+63 ANRSILSN
-71 WLEILDYDTETKETL
+71 WLEILDYDTETKENL
-86 DKTFDLLLSSIYLFG
+86 DKTFDLLLSSIGLFG
-101 IKTDMQKD
+101 IKPDMQKD
-109 KLINKIDSFIKNFDG
+109 KLINKIDNFIKDFDDK
-124 NAFSDVASS
+124 AFSDVASS

-152 PHYYVLLHSLYL
+152 PYYYALLHSLYL
-164 YTEKT
+164 YAEKS
-169 CFYEDIKSQF
+169 CSYEETVSQF
-179 TEKISVLLQELLH
+179 SAKITVLLQELLH

-197 EQAKEYTQ
+197 EQAREYTQ

-211 YAENASIP
+211 YTDNASIQ
-219 STTSAALYHSYCKML
+219 STASAALYHSYCKIL
-234 HKSDFYMEA
+234 NKSNFYMDA
-243 FDFPIAE
+243 FDFPINE
-250 DYLKNILDNDAPVWS
+250 DYLKNIFDNNTPAWS
-265 SYFDLFSEKLL
+265 SYFELFSKKLL
-276 DSDTQDYNITSFAQ
+276 DTDTQDYHITSFAQ

-319 HSSDQMYCSRIYKN
+319 HSSEQMYCSRIYKN

-377 NDTPLMDKLKKLHD
+377 NDTPLMEQLKKLHD

-406 AVWKEYIQKNKD
+406 AVWKEYIQKNKE